1 MPRMVSS
8 LSRIYPQTSGR
19 RGRGTCRAVSQE
31 MRSPIAPDI
40 AVRDAATPARARL
53 AATPLLLL
61 AFLATPATAQDM
73 QDDSPVGQ
81 SGAASQGVAATVTC
95 ASKPGERS
103 SCAADTSK
111 GVVLLRSTGDAPCL
125 LGRTWGYD
133 QTSVWVSDG
142 CSAEFGTGTAVEP
155 ESTKPKPLTHIP
167 NVGFL
172 LVDNPKGQ
180 VYFRLFSYGR
190 YLNQRNLDDSFVDA
204 FGNTQTVQRRQDIQ
218 LQKFFA
224 PFSGWF
230 LTPKM
235 RYYLYVWSSNTSQGD
250 PAQVVGAGNLT
261 WTFNRFVS
269 VGVGI
274 TSLPSVRSTEGQFP
288 YWLGVDDRLIAD
300 EFFRGSYTS
309 GVWLKGEFHTKVKYM
324 AMFANNLSTLGV
336 SAAQLDN
343 RMDTQSFSVQW
354 LPTTGEFGL
363 WNTFGDYD
371 DHQKVATRIGVH
383 YSHSLEEKQ
392 SQPGTNGIENSQI
405 RLTDGSIIFT
415 PDLFGP
421 GITVN
426 EVDYRMMSLDA
437 GAKYKGLSLE
447 GEYYWRWLSNFTGVN
462 TSGIADITD
471 HGYQLQT
478 SAMAVP
484 KALQL
489 YFGASQ
495 VFGRFGDQWE
505 VRGGENCYVMKERGI
520 RLNGELMYVNRSP
533 VGYTAYPY
541 PVGAKGPVFHINL
554 ELNF

>member
-1 MPRMVSS
+1 MRPAFVVV
-8 LSRIYPQTSGR
+8 LTLILHPGI
-19 RGRGTCRAVSQE
+19 CRAQAEPRPES
-31 MRSPIAPDI
+31 
-40 AVRDAATPARARL
+40 L
-53 AATPLLLL
+53 AAQAGTS
-61 AFLATPATAQDM
+61 D
-73 QDDSPVGQ
+73 
-81 SGAASQGVAATVTC
+81 GAAPQPNTVSC
-95 ASKPGERS
+95 ASKPGERTQ
-103 SCAADTSK
+103 CAADTSK

-142 CSAEFGTGTAVEP
+142 CSAVFGTGPAVEP
-155 ESTKPKPLTHIP
+155 ETTKPKPLSHIP

-172 LVDNPKGQ
+172 LFDGDKGQ
-180 VYFRLFSYGR
+180 VYFRLFSYAR
-190 YLNQRNLDDSFVDA
+190 YLNQRNLDEDYVDA
-204 FGNTQTVQRRQDIQ
+204 FGNTKTVQRRQDFQ

-235 RYYLYVWSSNTSQGD
+235 RYYLYVWSSNPSQGD

-269 VGVGI
+269 VGAGI

-343 RMDTQSFSVQW
+343 RLDTQSFSVQW

-371 DHQKVATRIGVH
+371 DHEKVATRIGVR
-383 YSHSLEEKQ
+383 YTHSLEEKQ
-392 SQPGTNGIENSQI
+392 SQPGTEGIENSQI

-426 EVDYRMMSLDA
+426 EVDYRMSSVDA
-437 GAKYKGLSLE
+437 GVKYQGLSLE
-447 GEYYWRWLSNFTGVN
+447 GEYYWRWLSNYAGVN
-462 TSGIADITD
+462 TSGIPDIND

-484 KALQL
+484 KILQL

-505 VRGGENCYVMKERGI
+505 VRGGENWYLMKERGI
-520 RLNGELMYVNRSP
+520 RLNGEWMYVSRSP

-541 PVGAKGPVFHINL
+541 PVGAKGTVFHINL
-554 ELNF
+554 EMNF

>member
-1 MPRMVSS
+1 M
-8 LSRIYPQTSGR
+8 
-19 RGRGTCRAVSQE
+19 C
-31 MRSPIAPDI
+31 SPIAPAI
-40 AVRDAATPARARL
+40 PAREAATRAGASL
-53 AATPLLLL
+53 AATTLLLL
-61 AFLATPATAQDM
+61 VFLTAPAAAQGT
-73 QDDSPVGQ
+73 QDDSPTSQ
-81 SGAASQGVAATVTC
+81 NAAPSQVTTSTVTC
-95 ASKPGERS
+95 SSKLGERS

-111 GVVLLRSTGDAPCL
+111 GVVLLRSMGDAPCL

-142 CSAEFGTGTAVEP
+142 CSAEFGTGPAVEP
-155 ESTKPKPLTHIP
+155 GTTKPKAPTHVP

-172 LVDNPKGQ
+172 LFDGEKGQ

-190 YLNQRNLDDSFVDA
+190 YLNQRNLEESYVDA
-204 FGNTQTVQRRQDIQ
+204 FGNTKTVQRRQDIQ

-235 RYYLYVWSSNTSQGD
+235 RYYLYVWSSNASQGD

-274 TSLPSVRSTEGQFP
+274 TSLPTVRSTEGQFP

-343 RMDTQSFSVQW
+343 RMDTQSYSVQW

-371 DHQKVATRIGVH
+371 DHQQVATRIGVH

-392 SQPGTNGIENSQI
+392 SQPGTEGIENSQI
-405 RLTDGSIIFT
+405 RLTDGSVIFT

-421 GITVN
+421 GINVN
-426 EVDYRMMSLDA
+426 EVDYRMTSIDA
-437 GAKYKGLSLE
+437 GVKYKGMALE

-495 VFGRFGDQWE
+495 VFGRYGDQWE
-505 VRGGENCYVMKERGI
+505 VRAGENWYLMKERGI
-520 RLNGELMYVNRSP
+520 RLNGEWMYVNRSP

-541 PVGAKGPVFHINL
+541 PVGAEGTVFHINL
-554 ELNF
+554 EMNF